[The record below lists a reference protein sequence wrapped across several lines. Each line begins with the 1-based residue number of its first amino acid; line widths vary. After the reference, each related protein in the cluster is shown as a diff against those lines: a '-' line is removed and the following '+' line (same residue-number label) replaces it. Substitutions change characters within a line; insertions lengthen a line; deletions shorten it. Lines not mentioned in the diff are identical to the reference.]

1 MLRWTLIFLVFAL
14 VAALFGFTSIAGAS
28 IEIAKFLFFIFL
40 AIWIIS
46 LIVDATRKRR

>member
-1 MLRWTLIFLVFAL
+1 MLRWTLIFLLLAL

-40 AIWIIS
+40 VIWIIS
-46 LIVDATRKRR
+46 LIVDASRKRR